1 VSEGKLVVLP
11 DMLWLAATNDALLI
25 GKNPVGDRPPLRSLS
40 LGSDAQGELA
50 ADIAILR
57 EQGIAVDHEVGWQV
71 AWCDWPLALDLGA
84 KSLLAYSTPCHFLLE
99 IDRKGEVGRPD
110 FRYILRWREG
120 ARDVEVERYGAYVRH
135 SATDR
140 VMHLDSR
147 LLEIVQAVDHFN
159 ALSPERRQDP
169 GTAWGTLAGITD
181 NARALGARLD
191 RHLSGNVVIV
201 PPTIGLIIRGDG
213 EGNVSFLPKLVGDG
227 IGEAFSVE
235 FQRALEIND
244 VMSVTLP
251 DRRTAR
257 VLLSEPQR
265 EVLRRMRQVR
275 RVPMQQVE
283 ELLEDPSPVF
293 DGVIDAIDLADVS
306 REYPLRVIGIGK
318 LILPTDVRHE
328 GGPSVIDRLQL
339 PAIAS
344 EGSTAAA
351 AGGASEESGGAAT
364 RRSAVS
370 IDLLEAE
377 TGQIRTVRLSGDDAV
392 RELRSRVKESLDAG
406 NESFV
411 HEGVAI
417 RVEPE
422 LIAALDRHVS
432 GPNPGKTDD
441 LGSVGRSGH
450 LYLLINEHEDTL
462 TPGLEVLPL
471 PEADAQEAPLHIPA
485 ALHESIKLKSHQL
498 DGVRWLATCR
508 GMNGRR
514 GALLADDMGLGKTLQ
529 VLVHVAGL
537 IESGALG
544 DGPAAARN
552 GPWRPVLI
560 VAPLLL
566 VESGVWTEEMRAR
579 FADAGRIFEP
589 FVVLR
594 DEGIRKVTHNAGG
607 RDFLGKPIL
616 DPAKLMAHKVVI
628 TTYETM
634 MSYQHSLAQLVGGRP
649 IWSLV
654 VFDEAQEVKSPKT
667 KQSIAAK
674 ALDAQFKLAATGTP
688 VETRLRDLWNLLDTV
703 EPGRLGTQKE
713 FVTSYERPAMNSGSQ
728 ADREAALHSLR
739 AAIRYERPGALL
751 IRRDKSILPDLPERI
766 EHRVACTMTSLE
778 EETMGRIR
786 SALGSQAGR
795 RQPLAAL
802 QQLHLCTQHPVL
814 AGAPLAQHGVDALI
828 ATSARLAALVKV
840 LRDIKARDE
849 KVLIFAR
856 SVEAQRLLA
865 RVISKSLGIPVDI
878 INGQTGVTGS
888 RAASGTVRREILSR
902 FRAAPGFGAIVL
914 SPFVAGVGL
923 TLTEANHVIHY
934 GRWWNPAIE
943 NQATDRAHR
952 IGQTKPVHVYYLIG
966 VHGEPGQP
974 SFDEVLDTLLRE
986 RRDLARDFLSP
997 APEEATAD
1005 LLVHRLGSQDRP
1017 MPTRREPT
1025 TVAEVAAV
1033 LLSEARTRGESAGW
1047 LGEEGMYGVHVLT
1060 RGAAGLRA
1068 IRIVD
1073 RASDVEQRILLSGQK
1088 AWQDALGLGSVE
1100 GLLVARVATAGTP
1113 AGTWRE
1119 VAQAAAQR
1127 GESGADEAYLLM
1139 PLRRVDSVRAAL
1151 FGDGV
1156 QPTSVARNP

>member
-1 VSEGKLVVLP
+1 
-11 DMLWLAATNDALLI
+11 M
-25 GKNPVGDRPPLRSLS
+25 
-40 LGSDAQGELA
+40 
-50 ADIAILR
+50 
-57 EQGIAVDHEVGWQV
+57 
-71 AWCDWPLALDLGA
+71 
-84 KSLLAYSTPCHFLLE
+84 
-99 IDRKGEVGRPD
+99 
-110 FRYILRWREG
+110 
-120 ARDVEVERYGAYVRH
+120 
-135 SATDR
+135 
-140 VMHLDSR
+140 
-147 LLEIVQAVDHFN
+147 
-159 ALSPERRQDP
+159 
-169 GTAWGTLAGITD
+169 
-181 NARALGARLD
+181 GARLD
-191 RHLSGNVVIV
+191 RHLDSNLVVV

-213 EGNVSFLPKLVGDG
+213 EGNISFLPKLAGDEVGG
-227 IGEAFSVE
+227 AFTVE
-235 FQRALEIND
+235 FERALEIND
-244 VMSVTLP
+244 VVSVTLP
-251 DRRTAR
+251 DRRKAR

-275 RVPMQQVE
+275 RMPMHQVG
-283 ELLEDPSPVF
+283 ELLDDPSPVF
-293 DGVIDAIDLADVS
+293 DGVIGEIDLANVT
-306 REYPLRVIGIGK
+306 REYGPRVIGIGK
-318 LILPTDVRHE
+318 LVLPTDVRHE

-339 PAIAS
+339 PPVS
-344 EGSTAAA
+344 SGGSTAAA
-351 AGGASEESGGAAT
+351 AGGASDASGGGAA

-370 IDLLEAE
+370 IDVLEAE
-377 TGQIRTVRLSGDDAV
+377 TGQIRTVRLAGDDEV

-406 NESFV
+406 NDSFV

-422 LIAALDRHVS
+422 LVDALERHIS
-432 GPNPGKTDD
+432 GPTPGKTDD

-462 TPGLEVLPL
+462 TPGLDVLPL
-471 PEADAQEAPLHIPA
+471 PESDVQEAPLHIPA
-485 ALHESIKLKSHQL
+485 ALRESIKLKNHQV

-514 GALLADDMGLGKTLQ
+514 GAVLADDMGLGKTLQ

-537 IESGALG
+537 IESGALV

-607 RDFLGKPIL
+607 RDFLGKPVL

-634 MSYQHSLAQLVGGRP
+634 MAYQHSLAQLVGGRP

-713 FVTSYERPAMNSGSQ
+713 FVTSYERPAMNAGSQ
-728 ADREAALHSLR
+728 AEREAALQSLR

-751 IRRDKSILPDLPERI
+751 IRRDKSILPDLPVRI
-766 EHRVACTMTSLE
+766 EHRVSCTMTPLE
-778 EETMGRIR
+778 EDTMGRIR
-786 SALGSQAGR
+786 TALASPAGR

-802 QQLHLCTQHPVL
+802 QQLHLCTQHPML
-814 AGAPLAQHGVDALI
+814 AGAPLAQHDVDALI
-828 ATSARLAALVKV
+828 ATSARLSALVTV
-840 LRDIKARDE
+840 LRDIEARDE

-865 RVISKSLGIPVDI
+865 RVISRALGIPVDI
-878 INGQTGVTGS
+878 INGQTGVAGS

-902 FRAAPGFGAIVL
+902 FRATPGFGAIVL

-966 VHGEPGQP
+966 VHSEAGQP
-974 SFDEVLDTLLRE
+974 SFDEVLDAILLE
-986 RRDLARDFLSP
+986 RRELARDFLSP
-997 APEEATAD
+997 APEDATAE
-1005 LLVHRLGSQDRP
+1005 LLFHRLGSQDRP
-1017 MPTRREPT
+1017 TQTPTARQPQ
-1025 TVAEVAAV
+1025 TVAEVAAALV
-1033 LLSEARTRGESAGW
+1033 SIARARGETAAW
-1047 LGEEGMYGVHVLT
+1047 LGHDGMYGVHVLT
-1060 RGAAGLRA
+1060 RGSTGIRA
-1068 IRIVD
+1068 MRIVD
-1073 RASDVEQRILLSGQK
+1073 RESDAELRIVASGQK
-1088 AWQDALGLGSVE
+1088 AWHDALMLGRVDGS
-1100 GLLVARVATAGTP
+1100 LVTRQAAGGAHARNWA
-1113 AGTWRE
+1113 E
-1119 VAQAAAQR
+1119 VAGPAAEG
-1127 GESGADEAYLLM
+1127 GENNTDEAFLLT
-1139 PLRRVDSVRAAL
+1139 PYRRIDDVRSAL
-1151 FGDGV
+1151 SKPG
-1156 QPTSVARNP
+1156 